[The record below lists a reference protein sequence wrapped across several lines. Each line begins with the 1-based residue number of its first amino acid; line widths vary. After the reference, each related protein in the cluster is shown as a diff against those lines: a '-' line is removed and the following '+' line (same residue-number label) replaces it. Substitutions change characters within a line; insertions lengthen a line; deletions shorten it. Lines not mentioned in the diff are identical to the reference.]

1 MDDDQRALLQLIM
14 EGNTLG
20 DIAEDTQTSYDSL
33 KLRFRN
39 AVYRL
44 VRQNNLDWSK
54 VYANGSQDGATKN

>member
-1 MDDDQRALLQLIM
+1 M

-44 VRQNNLDWSK
+44 VRQNNQNWSK
-54 VYANGSQDGATKN
+54 IYANVSQDGATKN